1 MTEGIQALSK
11 ELEKLLN
18 RTSDDLTSTLVNL
31 SGSLK
36 AIACGTHIKIPL
48 AAGYVSYYKLQDN
61 TEKISLWLSQEIY
74 PDAMIQSFNFD
85 EEQSNTT
92 KS

>member
-1 MTEGIQALSK
+1 MTEGIQELSK

-36 AIACGTHIKIPL
+36 AIECGTHIKIPQG
-48 AAGYVSYYKLQDN
+48 AGYVSYYKSQDS
-61 TEKISLWLSQEIY
+61 TEKVSMWITQEIY
-74 PDAMIQSFNFD
+74 PESTQETLNHN
-85 EEQSNTT
+85 EEIEA
-92 KS
+92 KSD

>member
-1 MTEGIQALSK
+1 MTEEIQELSK

-36 AIACGTHIKIPL
+36 AIVCGTHIKIPL
-48 AAGYVSYYKLQDN
+48 GAGYVNYYKLQDS
-61 TEKISLWLSQEIY
+61 TEKISMWITQEIY
-74 PDAMIQSFNFD
+74 PETTQETNYNTD
-85 EEQSNTT
+85 EES
-92 KS
+92 KYH

>member
-1 MTEGIQALSK
+1 MTEGIPELSK

-36 AIACGTHIKIPL
+36 AIECGTHIKIPL
-48 AAGYVSYYKLQDN
+48 GAGYVSFYKSQDS
-61 TEKISLWLSQEIY
+61 TEKISMWITQEIY
-74 PDAMIQSFNFD
+74 PESTQETLNRN
-85 EEQSNTT
+85 EEI
-92 KS
+92 